1 MQSMFAARGVTV
13 SLRAMR
19 RLAPP
24 PDRGEGAAR
33 AAMFTPMLRT
43 MSATASDERG
53 EGWPSTSKATS
64 QLYASVSLPEL
75 RTLATRSRRL
85 PTPPNPR
92 LPTPSTSRP
101 TLDLEL
107 PKIPKGM
114 SQSKSLSALSLV
126 ANRRQEQLQ
135 VILNRSASLGQAGL
149 DESAARLLAA
159 ADSERAFQK
168 VSDEIGLLQASAA
181 GIYGAPET
189 PASRAA
195 AAAAREAAFAA
206 ANPEVVARKKE
217 EVRKRRQ
224 AQLQEM
230 LKKAGRGTS
239 GHHEAVQRKLEELR
253 TDDEARL
260 EFEAYIKGLKG
271 PPMANVIQRN
281 IAKVRNLTT
290 SQLLAVQVERLQ
302 QSIAKR
308 TVKEGQVREQRE
320 RRQAA
325 ELAAVQADLKRR
337 EAERRERLNRAGIA
351 EVQGRCAQWMA
362 VMVVARSA
370 ADFHR
375 HVVEGRTRDTNRR
388 ATSAAAE
395 RVQRRWRFHLIPLRL
410 RKIVRGL
417 RVLRRR
423 VFWWRIRQRIIVKR
437 RSLLL
442 LGEFLRAC
450 AEATIARRIKQF
462 RYKAVKLQRAWR
474 HIAIVLRAQ
483 LQVTLL
489 AWDAHELRTKRGVGA
504 AKDEFKT
511 LTPQELQ
518 EARVQVAGEDLTR
531 RRREYRTRLDEWMV
545 RERDREKVVEMEAIW
560 EEARELL
567 NGSALTVQR
576 MVRGR
581 AARQGM
587 SVRKQQADGSVFLTE
602 THDAPPTAQA
612 KGASRRAPLTPNF
625 TLPTAHCP

>member
-1 MQSMFAARGVTV
+1 
-13 SLRAMR
+13 
-19 RLAPP
+19 
-24 PDRGEGAAR
+24 
-33 AAMFTPMLRT
+33 MFTPMLRT

-53 EGWPSTSKATS
+53 EGWPPTSEATS
-64 QLYASVSLPEL
+64 QLYASVSLPAL
-75 RTLATRSRRL
+75 GTRATRNPRL

-107 PKIPKGM
+107 PKIPKGL

-135 VILNRSASLGQAGL
+135 VILNRSATLGQVRL
-149 DESAARLLAA
+149 DESAPAARLLAA
-159 ADSERAFQK
+159 ANSERAFQK
-168 VSDEIGLLQASAA
+168 VSDEIGLLLTASV
-181 GIYGAPET
+181 GIYGEET

-260 EFEAYIKGLKG
+260 EFEAYIHGLKG
-271 PPMANVIQRN
+271 PPRANVIQRN
-281 IAKVRNLTT
+281 IAKVRNLTP
-290 SQLLAVQVERLQ
+290 SQLLAVQAERLQ

-308 TVKEGQVREQRE
+308 TIKEGQVREQRE

-351 EVQGRCAQWMA
+351 EVQGRCAQWLA
-362 VMVVARSA
+362 VLVVARSA
-370 ADFHR
+370 AEFHR
-375 HVVEGRTRDTNRR
+375 RVVEGRTRDTDRR
-388 ATSAAAE
+388 EKGAAAE

-442 LGEFLRAC
+442 IGEFLRAC

-474 HIAIVLRAQ
+474 HITVVLRAQ

-489 AWDAHELRTKRGVGA
+489 AWDA
-504 AKDEFKT
+504 
-511 LTPQELQ
+511 
-518 EARVQVAGEDLTR
+518 
-531 RRREYRTRLDEWMV
+531 
-545 RERDREKVVEMEAIW
+545 
-560 EEARELL
+560 
-567 NGSALTVQR
+567 
-576 MVRGR
+576 
-581 AARQGM
+581 
-587 SVRKQQADGSVFLTE
+587 
-602 THDAPPTAQA
+602 
-612 KGASRRAPLTPNF
+612 
-625 TLPTAHCP
+625 

>member
-1 MQSMFAARGVTV
+1 
-13 SLRAMR
+13 
-19 RLAPP
+19 
-24 PDRGEGAAR
+24 
-33 AAMFTPMLRT
+33 
-43 MSATASDERG
+43 
-53 EGWPSTSKATS
+53 
-64 QLYASVSLPEL
+64 
-75 RTLATRSRRL
+75 
-85 PTPPNPR
+85 
-92 LPTPSTSRP
+92 
-101 TLDLEL
+101 
-107 PKIPKGM
+107 M

-290 SQLLAVQVERLQ
+290 SQLLAVQAERLQ

-337 EAERRERLNRAGIA
+337 EAERRKEPGAG
-351 EVQGRCAQWMA
+351 A
-362 VMVVARSA
+362 VSAR
-370 ADFHR
+370 
-375 HVVEGRTRDTNRR
+375 G
-388 ATSAAAE
+388 
-395 RVQRRWRFHLIPLRL
+395 
-410 RKIVRGL
+410 
-417 RVLRRR
+417 
-423 VFWWRIRQRIIVKR
+423 R
-437 RSLLL
+437 RSV
-442 LGEFLRAC
+442 
-450 AEATIARRIKQF
+450 I
-462 RYKAVKLQRAWR
+462 
-474 HIAIVLRAQ
+474 
-483 LQVTLL
+483 
-489 AWDAHELRTKRGVGA
+489 
-504 AKDEFKT
+504 
-511 LTPQELQ
+511 
-518 EARVQVAGEDLTR
+518 
-531 RRREYRTRLDEWMV
+531 
-545 RERDREKVVEMEAIW
+545 
-560 EEARELL
+560 
-567 NGSALTVQR
+567 
-576 MVRGR
+576 
-581 AARQGM
+581 
-587 SVRKQQADGSVFLTE
+587 
-602 THDAPPTAQA
+602 
-612 KGASRRAPLTPNF
+612 
-625 TLPTAHCP
+625 

>member
-1 MQSMFAARGVTV
+1 MVHLYDG
-13 SLRAMR
+13 
-19 RLAPP
+19 
-24 PDRGEGAAR
+24 GEGT
-33 AAMFTPMLRT
+33 AMFTPMLRT

-53 EGWPSTSKATS
+53 DGWPLESEATS
-64 QLYASVSLPEL
+64 RLYASSSLP
-75 RTLATRSRRL
+75 TLQTRATRNPRL

-101 TLDLEL
+101 TLNLEL
-107 PKIPKGM
+107 PKIPKGL
-114 SQSKSLSALSLV
+114 SQSKSLSALSLM

-135 VILNRSASLGQAGL
+135 VILNRSASLGSSRL
-149 DESAARLLAA
+149 DESVARGLAA
-159 ADSERAFQK
+159 ANSERAFQK
-168 VSDEIGLLQASAA
+168 VSDEIGLLFTASV
-181 GIYGAPET
+181 GIYGEET

-217 EVRKRRQ
+217 AVRKARQ
-224 AQLQEM
+224 VQLQEM

-260 EFEAYIKGLKG
+260 EFEAYIQGLKG

-281 IAKVRNLTT
+281 IAKVRNLTP
-290 SQLLAVQVERLQ
+290 SQLLAVQAERLQ
-302 QSIAKR
+302 ASIAKR
-308 TVKEGQVREQRE
+308 AVKEGQVREQRE

-351 EVQGRCAQWMA
+351 EVQGRCAQWLA
-362 VMVVARSA
+362 VLVVARSA
-370 ADFHR
+370 AEFHR
-375 HVVEGRTRDTNRR
+375 RVVEGRTRDTDRR
-388 ATSAAAE
+388 EKGAAAE

-442 LGEFLRAC
+442 IGEFLRAC

-474 HIAIVLRAQ
+474 HITVVLRAQ

-489 AWDAHELRTKRGVGA
+489 AWDA
-504 AKDEFKT
+504 
-511 LTPQELQ
+511 
-518 EARVQVAGEDLTR
+518 
-531 RRREYRTRLDEWMV
+531 
-545 RERDREKVVEMEAIW
+545 
-560 EEARELL
+560 
-567 NGSALTVQR
+567 
-576 MVRGR
+576 
-581 AARQGM
+581 
-587 SVRKQQADGSVFLTE
+587 
-602 THDAPPTAQA
+602 
-612 KGASRRAPLTPNF
+612 
-625 TLPTAHCP
+625 